1 MCVSACSDIWNGCR
15 NKKTGFIHWQ
25 HNSVRLYGTKA
36 HMQVLERFLTDFLD
50 DISRDLVTTTLYI
63 DRKSIRAAAKV
74 LVKLR
79 QSAGILSCSLGGS
92 ALELICS
99 DAEGLHAAKEF
110 LQSERIRFRASP
122 GPESKA
128 GANAGECALCLEPVE
143 EPSYTLVLCGHTFC
157 KDCIE
162 PQMTAADK
170 FPVCCPKEGCTRPLA
185 WRDVESICDAKALTA
200 ITNASYQSFRCANLK
215 LFPNCMGL
223 NCSQVFHKDDQ
234 HAFCDQCN
242 TDYCIPCCSR
252 RGAATPAHPGRT
264 CAQQEGALKHD
275 ALFEQLF
282 TSGKYAKCPNSNCRI
297 PIEKNDGC
305 YHMHCKT
312 CDTHFCWGC
321 MGIFGGNMANCT
333 CRKDGPTGAWG
344 GQDPACLYVY
354 HHMSHCKRPVHS

>member
-1 MCVSACSDIWNGCR
+1 MLPRSFSNRSAFVSGIAQVVLHPNNSIHSMTSNNR
-15 NKKTGFIHWQ
+15 NNRNNRSNPNH
-25 HNSVRLYGTKA
+25 V
-36 HMQVLERFLTDFLD
+36 
-50 DISRDLVTTTLYI
+50 
-63 DRKSIRAAAKV
+63 
-74 LVKLR
+74 
-79 QSAGILSCSLGGS
+79 C
-92 ALELICS
+92 
-99 DAEGLHAAKEF
+99 
-110 LQSERIRFRASP
+110 P

-264 CAQQEGALKHD
+264 CAQQEGALNHD
-275 ALFEQLF
+275 ALFEQVPDTLMAML
-282 TSGKYAKCPNSNCRI
+282 T
-297 PIEKNDGC
+297 
-305 YHMHCKT
+305 T
-312 CDTHFCWGC
+312 C
-321 MGIFGGNMANCT
+321 
-333 CRKDGPTGAWG
+333 
-344 GQDPACLYVY
+344 
-354 HHMSHCKRPVHS
+354 SH